1 MAPRRRPAPVAVAL
15 AVCLLL
21 VPAAAA
27 AVTGADST
35 EIGPGTVTRPAE
47 GRTVVSVQGWVIDG
61 ETNRKKPARLAA
73 AGPRA
78 RTAWVYTG
86 TRGGSH
92 WFYDVDPLPDG
103 NLLVSPRDWTGR
115 SSTNSIPG
123 RTTGRDSDG
132 SRSTTLTTST
142 A

>member
-86 TRGGSH
+86 TRGVALVLRRRPAPRREPAGLSPGLDGTLV
-92 WFYDVDPLPDG
+92 YELDP
-103 NLLVSPRDWTGR
+103 
-115 SSTNSIPG
+115 
-123 RTTGRDSDG
+123 RTHDR
-132 SRSTTLTTST
+132 